1 MNAVERLWRAV
12 RREDWDSAAVQLHD
26 YAVVRWPHTDERFDR
41 AADYILAHRLD
52 AARRTAVD
60 VRRTISEGADVGLW
74 VVVSYPDDETWH
86 CAAVYEL
93 QEARISHAVEV
104 WTREGSEPVPSFRA

>member
-12 RREDWDSAAVQLHD
+12 RREDWDSALAQLHE

-41 AADYILAHRLD
+41 AADYVLAHRFD
-52 AARRTAVD
+52 AEHRTAVD
-60 VRRTISEGADVGLW
+60 VRRTITQGSDVALWAVVRYAD
-74 VVVSYPDDETWH
+74 DTIWH
-86 CAAVYEL
+86 LAGFYEL

-104 WTREGSEPVPSFRA
+104 WTREGAEPVPRTRA